1 MKPQIKL
8 LIVVLVLSLVVYK
21 QSTLSIHIPTPSIV
35 IPVVKPEP
43 KPELTTNIL
52 YDDLNKAVDLA
63 KDYNRNILV
72 IFGAD
77 WCPYCKVLKKDIV
90 NIDTKPYIVCIVDTD
105 KNTDL
110 VNEYKIKGLP
120 TSIILNTTKQEL
132 ARKTGYKANDYS
144 SWLKNNTTDVQ
155 ASWIKD

>member
-1 MKPQIKL
+1 MNTQIKL

-21 QSTLSIHIPTPSIV
+21 QSNISIPLPVPSV
-35 IPVVKPEP
+35 VPVVKPEP
-43 KPELTTNIL
+43 RPELETNIV
-52 YDDLNKAVDLA
+52 YDDLNKSVDLA
-63 KDYNRNILV
+63 KEYQRKVLV

-90 NIDTKPYIVCIVDTD
+90 SIDTKQYIVCIIDTD

-120 TSIILNTTKQEL
+120 TSIVLNTTKQEL
-132 ARKTGYKANDYS
+132 TRKTGYKANDYN
-144 SWLKNNTTDVQ
+144 SWLKTNTTDVQ